1 MYIFKNILTIQ
12 IKNNNKI
19 NITFYIYVAYII
31 IIRIIALIYILQR
44 ALCCAHN
51 FNV

>member
-1 MYIFKNILTIQ
+1 MFKNILTIQ

-19 NITFYIYVAYII
+19 NIIFMLINYII
-31 IIRIIALIYILQR
+31 IIRIIALIFVLQR
-44 ALCCAHN
+44 TLCCIYN